1 MKKIAVILSV
11 ALIISLFAGCEKS
24 TQKNNSSLSS
34 SFDESQ
40 VTTSITENS
49 SIIDT
54 SVQTPADESQVT
66 TPITEKPPIIDT
78 SGLTP
83 AKNPLSLKEVKSIF
97 EPLLNLSIEVYETIG
112 NAPNFPTGTPALYYH
127 NYHYFEVPEDSFKT
141 LNDVWEYAY
150 SAFTKQAAER
160 LFSYELNPDSD
171 IPRYIEKDGKLYFT
185 DPAHGRSVRYDMDT
199 VTIIQQ
205 YNDMII
211 VSVDVYILSDV
222 SPEKAVYAMCKTE
235 DGWRMANSESEA
247 INILP
252 DQFLPKNNPSEQHN

>member
-54 SVQTPADESQVT
+54 S
-66 TPITEKPPIIDT
+66 
-78 SGLTP
+78 GLTP

-97 EPLLNLSIEVYETIG
+97 EPLLNLSIEVYEKIG
-112 NAPNFPTGTPALYYH
+112 NDPSFPTGTPALYYH

-211 VSVDVYILSDV
+211 VSVDLYILHDNP
-222 SPEKAVYAMCKTE
+222 PEKGVYAMCKTE